1 MDQARTTGPIFP
13 RLSTGPRKMEAEA
26 VARHQRGRLEG
37 AMVDAVARHGY
48 AETTLRELVT
58 LAGVSKGTFYE
69 HFESK
74 QDCFLA
80 TFDDIIDIISGGIE
94 NAISRSSDPGE
105 KLLAGLRTFTAVA
118 TEEKKA
124 AHLAVV
130 ESLTLGV
137 DAVPH
142 RDRAAQRFEA
152 LIRLSLDRFP
162 GPHRPSDLTVRGIV
176 AGLRNCVYH
185 RLRNE
190 TIEELPGMTDSIAG
204 WVLSY
209 ARPPGELARRA
220 AAAAA
225 NPSPEPPP
233 EPAVEPDGGPPPPGW
248 EEPPD
253 SPLSRKALGQRERII
268 RAAGRVGVENGYE
281 ALSIPAIASAA
292 AVSNQTFY
300 DHFPSKRDAFVAA
313 FDALAADALRAVAGT
328 FVAALE
334 RPGVERPEAIG
345 IGLRAL
351 LDHIAGNPLFARL
364 AFFELPAAGPAA
376 LDHADTV
383 LGGFTSYLE
392 GEPDASDGV
401 LVPKVV
407 GEMIGG
413 AIWAVIQY
421 EINSGKL
428 SELPRR
434 APELAEFTL
443 APFDG

>member
-1 MDQARTTGPIFP
+1 MDQARTSGPIFP

-74 QDCFLA
+74 QDCFLT

-94 NAISRSSDPGE
+94 QAVSEAGDPGE
-105 KLLAGLRTFTAVA
+105 KLLAGLHTFTAVA
-118 TEEKKA
+118 TEEKEA
-124 AHLAVV
+124 AYLAVV
-130 ESLTLGV
+130 ESLTLGA

-142 RDRAAQRFEA
+142 RDRAAHRFEA
-152 LIRLSLDRFP
+152 QIRQSLDRFP
-162 GPHRPSDLTVRGIV
+162 GDHRPSDLAVRGIV

-185 RLRNE
+185 RLRDE
-190 TIEELPGMTDSIAG
+190 TIEELPGMTDSIAA

-209 ARPPGELARRA
+209 SHAPGDPARRA

-225 NPSPEPPP
+225 HPAPVPQ
-233 EPAVEPDGGPPPPGW
+233 EPAIEADGEPGPPGW
-248 EEPPD
+248 DEPPD
-253 SPLSRKALGQRERII
+253 SPLSRKTVDQRERII
-268 RAAGRVGVENGYE
+268 RAAARVGVENGYE

-313 FDALAADALRAVAGT
+313 FDALAADALRSVAGT
-328 FVAALE
+328 FLAALE

-392 GEPDASDGV
+392 GEPDGSGGLA
-401 LVPKVV
+401 VPKVV

-413 AIWAVIQY
+413 AIWAVIQH

-428 SELPRR
+428 SELPCR
-434 APELAEFTL
+434 APEIAEFTL

>member
-48 AETTLRELVT
+48 ADTTLRELVT

-74 QDCFLA
+74 QDCFLT
-80 TFDDIIDIISGGIE
+80 TFDDIIDIISAGIE
-94 NAISRSSDPGE
+94 EAVSDPGDPGE

-124 AHLAVV
+124 AYLAVV

-137 DAVPH
+137 DAVAH
-142 RDRAAQRFEA
+142 RDRAAHRFEA
-152 LIRLSLDRFP
+152 LIRESLDRFP

-185 RLRNE
+185 RLRDE
-190 TIEELPGMTDSIAG
+190 TIEELPALTDTVAA

-209 ARPPGELARRA
+209 SRAPGEQALRA

-225 NPSPEPPP
+225 DPAPAPPP
-233 EPAVEPDGGPPPPGW
+233 PAVEPDTEPAPPGW

-253 SPLSRKALGQRERII
+253 SPLSRKAVDQRERII
-268 RAAGRVGVENGYE
+268 RAAARVGVEKGYE

-313 FDALAADALRAVAGT
+313 FDALAADALRSVAGT
-328 FVAALE
+328 FVEALE
-334 RPGVERPEAIG
+334 RPDVERPEAIG

-392 GEPDASDGV
+392 GEPDASGEV
-401 LVPKVV
+401 AVPKIV

-413 AIWAVIQY
+413 AIWAVIQH

-434 APELAEFTL
+434 APEIAEFTL
-443 APFDG
+443 APFDD

>member
-1 MDQARTTGPIFP
+1 MDQARTSGPIFP

-74 QDCFLA
+74 QDCFLT
-80 TFDDIIDIISGGIE
+80 TFDDIIDIINGGIE
-94 NAISRSSDPGE
+94 QAVSEPGDPEE

-118 TEEKKA
+118 TEEKEA
-124 AHLAVV
+124 AYLAVV

-142 RDRAAQRFEA
+142 RDRASQQFEA
-152 LIRLSLDRFP
+152 LIRQSLDRFP

-176 AGLRNCVYH
+176 AGLRTCVYQ
-185 RLRNE
+185 RLRNG
-190 TIEELPGMTDSIAG
+190 TIEELPGMTDAICR
-204 WVLSY
+204 WVLNYS
-209 ARPPGELARRA
+209 RPPGEAARRA
-220 AAAAA
+220 AAAA
-225 NPSPEPPP
+225 S
-233 EPAVEPDGGPPPPGW
+233 EPAVTPDEMPPAW
-248 EEPPD
+248 LEPPD
-253 SPLSRKALGQRERII
+253 SPRSREELDQRERII
-268 RAAGRVGVENGYE
+268 RAAARVGVEKGYE

-300 DHFPSKRDAFVAA
+300 DHFPSKCDAFVAA
-313 FDALAADALRAVAGT
+313 FDALAADALRVVAGR
-328 FVAALE
+328 FAAALE
-334 RPGVERPEAIG
+334 DPAVGRPEAIG

-351 LDHIAGNPLFARL
+351 LDHIAAHPLFARL

-392 GEPDASDGV
+392 GGPDASDG
-401 LVPKVV
+401 LAVPKVV

-413 AIWAVIQY
+413 SIWAVIQH
-421 EINSGKL
+421 EINCGKL
-428 SELPRR
+428 SELPLR
-434 APELAEFTL
+434 APEMAEFTL
-443 APFDG
+443 AALDD

>member
-1 MDQARTTGPIFP
+1 MDQARTSGPIFP

-74 QDCFLA
+74 QDCFLT
-80 TFDDIIDIISGGIE
+80 TFDDIIDIITAGIDQAVSE
-94 NAISRSSDPGE
+94 QADPGE
-105 KLLAGLRTFTAVA
+105 RLLAGLRTFTGVA
-118 TEEKKA
+118 TQEKEA
-124 AHLAVV
+124 AYLVVV

-142 RDRAAQRFEA
+142 RERASQRFEA
-152 LIRLSLDRFP
+152 QIRQSLDRFP
-162 GPHRPSDLTVRGIV
+162 GPYRPSDLTVRGIV
-176 AGLRNCVYH
+176 AGLRTCVYQ

-190 TIEELPGMTDSIAG
+190 TIEELPGMTDAICS

-209 ARPPGELARRA
+209 SRAPGELARRA

-225 NPSPEPPP
+225 DAAPAPPEPP
-233 EPAVEPDGGPPPPGW
+233 VEPDGEPVPGW
-248 EEPPD
+248 DEPPD
-253 SPLSRKALGQRERII
+253 SPLSRKTVDQRERII
-268 RAAGRVGVENGYE
+268 RAAARVGVENGYE
-281 ALSIPAIASAA
+281 ALSIPTIASAA

-328 FVAALE
+328 FLAALE
-334 RPGVERPEAIG
+334 SPDVGRPEAIG

-351 LDHIAGNPLFARL
+351 LEHIAANPLFARL

-392 GEPDASDGV
+392 GEPGASDG
-401 LVPKVV
+401 LAVPKVV

-413 AIWAVIQY
+413 SIWAVIQY
-421 EINSGKL
+421 EINCGNL
-428 SELPRR
+428 SELPLR
-434 APELAEFTL
+434 APEIAEFTL
-443 APFDG
+443 APLDD